1 MASGKEIRSQISS
14 IKNTQ
19 KITSAMEMVAASKM
33 RRAQDRMC
41 ASRPY
46 AEKMIDVVRHLAHA
60 HTEYKHPYLIERD
73 VQRVGYIVISSD
85 RGLCGGLNTNLF
97 KETVADMKTWHEQNI
112 DIDVC
117 VIGQKAGAFFKRV
130 GGNIV
135 SHTEQLGDQ
144 PGLEDLIGS
153 VKVMLDAY
161 NQGKIDRLFVVFN
174 KFINTMTQQPI
185 VGQILPIVATETIS
199 KEEEAKVRYHEVSE
213 DDSKADMKYHWDY
226 IYEPDAEEVIDAL
239 LMRYIESLVYQGVVE
254 NLACEMAARMVAMKS
269 ATDNAGDMIDDL
281 QLVYNKARQAAIT
294 QELSEIVAGAAAV

>member
-33 RRAQDRMC
+33 RRAQERMS

-46 AEKMIDVVRHLAHA
+46 AEKMIDVVRHLAQA
-60 HTEYKHPYLIERD
+60 HTEYKHSYLAERE
-73 VQRVGYIVISSD
+73 VKRVGYIVISSD

-97 KETVADMKTWHEQNI
+97 KETVNAMKEWHEQGVE
-112 DIDVC
+112 IDVS
-117 VIGQKAGAFFKRV
+117 VIGSKASSFFKRI
-130 GGNIV
+130 GGNVV
-135 SHTEQLGDQ
+135 SHTEHLGDE
-144 PGLEDLIGS
+144 PSLEALIGG

-161 NQGKIDRLFVVFN
+161 NEGRIDRLFVIFN
-174 KFINTMTQQPI
+174 KFVNTMTQQPI
-185 VGQILPIVATETIS
+185 VAQMIPVGVSQAEST
-199 KEEEAKVRYHEVSE
+199 KNRARYHEFSE
-213 DDSKADMKYHWDY
+213 DDSKMKYHWDY
-226 IYEPDAEEVIDAL
+226 LYEPDAETVIDAL

-254 NLACEMAARMVAMKS
+254 NMACEMAARMIAMKS